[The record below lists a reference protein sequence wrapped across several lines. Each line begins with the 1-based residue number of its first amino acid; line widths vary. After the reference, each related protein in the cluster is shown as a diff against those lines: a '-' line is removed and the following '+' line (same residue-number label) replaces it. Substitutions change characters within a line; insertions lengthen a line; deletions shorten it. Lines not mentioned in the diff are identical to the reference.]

1 MEISLGTVIIAF
13 SLGWWLW
20 TSLALK
26 ITLFKH
32 GTLKYKIVEV
42 LTKLIYL
49 KPFDKE
55 TVLRFDN
62 PSDEIYERRVAGREK
77 LEEKLKCADEDHVEP
92 NMVDCRFRKVKVVMP
107 LMKTLEVT
115 NPNKIVKHQGSEVTT
130 PSGKVMQYLS
140 SDAVHFLGQQF
151 YRNLH
156 RDIGK
161 KIQNNQ
167 TLFAP
172 ITINPDLEHNVETI
186 LGLTGMEGV
195 RYHTSGSEAADSAVR
210 DVRKSTNKKYI
221 VRFKNAYHGHTMGI
235 TNEAPNQIYLDEM
248 NEKSLDFI
256 EKYHYL
262 IAGIIINP
270 MQFLGPNKLSP
281 PGEKVTY
288 KSRKDSGV
296 KYEEYSKWLYD
307 LNKKCKYCTKF
318 LTPIAF
324 MLDDIYFAFRT
335 PDLFSFKHFSQ
346 PEKKMMIDPDIIILG
361 KGYAAGYPLSAVVGK
376 TRFMNHYDKNY
387 LLKVNRIVGTF
398 SAYQTGIIASNTF
411 LAAITNV
418 KQQDQIKSAITRFD
432 NFTKSVNEELECK
445 DLPVRL
451 KNFSNTFNFLFLED
465 SIFNSCF
472 PQYLMAQNMFLSY
485 QSTGKFNFNDD
496 WKEEDL
502 KNFQKKIIDAATTMK
517 ADGFFEPG
525 KLPWKKLLRAV
536 VKENLRIRYEQI
548 MHDKHIDIVVSHNHP
563 VNKWTHFWSSIGM
576 ILFFYPFAFAGY
588 PITAVINLLVTQ
600 VIRQIGHFFYE
611 KQDRDQ
617 EKKKFGHKDGSK
629 KQATVGVA
637 ACFLLYYYR
646 DLWIN
651 LMSVKDFVKAACA
664 FAFLPHFLEICHQFG
679 TIRGFDWVLKIWTD
693 PLTDVPDFK
702 DSAFIDPKHFLDT
715 NFAFKAKTL

>member
-1 MEISLGTVIIAF
+1 
-13 SLGWWLW
+13 
-20 TSLALK
+20 
-26 ITLFKH
+26 
-32 GTLKYKIVEV
+32 
-42 LTKLIYL
+42 
-49 KPFDKE
+49 
-55 TVLRFDN
+55 
-62 PSDEIYERRVAGREK
+62 
-77 LEEKLKCADEDHVEP
+77 
-92 NMVDCRFRKVKVVMP
+92 
-107 LMKTLEVT
+107 
-115 NPNKIVKHQGSEVTT
+115 
-130 PSGKVMQYLS
+130 
-140 SDAVHFLGQQF
+140 
-151 YRNLH
+151 
-156 RDIGK
+156 
-161 KIQNNQ
+161 
-167 TLFAP
+167 
-172 ITINPDLEHNVETI
+172 
-186 LGLTGMEGV
+186 
-195 RYHTSGSEAADSAVR
+195 
-210 DVRKSTNKKYI
+210 
-221 VRFKNAYHGHTMGI
+221 
-235 TNEAPNQIYLDEM
+235 
-248 NEKSLDFI
+248 
-256 EKYHYL
+256 
-262 IAGIIINP
+262 
-270 MQFLGPNKLSP
+270 
-281 PGEKVTY
+281 
-288 KSRKDSGV
+288 
-296 KYEEYSKWLYD
+296 
-307 LNKKCKYCTKF
+307 
-318 LTPIAF
+318 
-324 MLDDIYFAFRT
+324 
-335 PDLFSFKHFSQ
+335 
-346 PEKKMMIDPDIIILG
+346 
-361 KGYAAGYPLSAVVGK
+361 
-376 TRFMNHYDKNY
+376 
-387 LLKVNRIVGTF
+387 
-398 SAYQTGIIASNTF
+398 
-411 LAAITNV
+411 
-418 KQQDQIKSAITRFD
+418 
-432 NFTKSVNEELECK
+432 VNEELECK

-651 LMSVKDFVKAACA
+651 LMSVKDFVKAACV